1 MCTLRLTSSS
11 RAALDEAAN
20 RTERSLAWLVGEAVT
35 DAAAAIV
42 AADNGSATV
51 AVLEDYL
58 AAPPRSDMARTT
70 VTLAEHTEQLAAR
83 IAQLYHR
90 ILGHPVST
98 SAVLRAAW
106 MRWSAAGAEQVIAD
120 IGAVRPAG
128 LPAVVASSGRT
139 A

>member
-11 RAALDEAAN
+11 RAALDEVVN
-20 RTERSLAWLVGEAVT
+20 RTERPLAWLVGEAVA
-35 DAAAAIV
+35 DAATAIA
-42 AADNGSATV
+42 AADSRSATV
-51 AVLEDYL
+51 GVLEDFL
-58 AAPPRSDMARTT
+58 AAPPRADMARTT
-70 VTLAEHTEQLAAR
+70 VALAEHTELLASL
-83 IAQLYHR
+83 IAKLYHR

-106 MRWSAAGAEQVIAD
+106 MRWSAAGAEHVVAE

-128 LPAVVASSGRT
+128 LPAIVASSGRT